1 MTGQEN
7 TSHLI
12 DAFVLVKGDAVD
24 LFEQLSREIE
34 AVHGRIR
41 HIFLRRI
48 IFASLPKDKIAAL
61 RKSSVIALLAT
72 DVIVEPLPPLLAADE
87 FLDIIPIWNK
97 LLRVKQDSAHNRVTD
112 KDLSW
117 DAEGHL
123 PPDPPTQFKEMMREW
138 ENEMNKATDNKKKTP
153 GKRKV

>member
-1 MTGQEN
+1 MAGQEN

-12 DAFVLVKGDAVD
+12 DAFLLVKGDAMD
-24 LFEQLSREIE
+24 LFEQLSREVE
-34 AVHGRIR
+34 AVDGSVR
-41 HIFLRRI
+41 HVFLHRI
-48 IFASLPKDKIAAL
+48 IFASLPIDKIAAL
-61 RKSSVIALLAT
+61 LESSVLALLTT
-72 DVIVEPLPPLLAADE
+72 DEIVEPLPPLLAADE

-97 LLRVKQDSAHNRVTD
+97 LLRVKRDSAHNRATD

-138 ENEMNKATDNKKKTP
+138 ENKMDNAADNQKKYL
-153 GKRKV
+153 